1 MACGKGGLY
10 RLRTG
15 EEQVWAAT
23 SRHVEDDESPKPEF
37 AVLGSLEVRSGSTP
51 VSLKGALQRRVLV
64 TLLLEAGR
72 IVPISRLVMAAW
84 NEEPPDSAEHQVRKI
99 VAKLR
104 SRIPHGPDIILTDGP
119 GYRAVVDT
127 EQLDLL
133 RYQELLRRARESLDA
148 GESEQAAA
156 QLREALAL
164 WRGPVMAGY
173 GGRVIDA
180 ASTALEEQRL
190 TAAEQLY
197 DLCIEAG
204 EAAEVTGVL
213 RALVEEYPLRETLRS
228 RLMLA
233 LYHSGQQAAALD
245 EFVRA
250 RSHLADELGVDP
262 GVELTGLHERILR
275 QDPSLIR
282 PERSAPRIPHQVTEA
297 PHALPFD
304 VPGFSGRSSELQW
317 VRAAARRSPARTPT
331 VLAIDGMGGCG
342 KTALAIHVAHQL
354 AEQYPDGSLFIDLQG
369 FTPGQTPL
377 SAFDAQ
383 GDLLAAAGIPSDEIP
398 TVLAGRAARWR
409 SYLRGRRMLVILDNA
424 AASEQ
429 VRALLPG
436 SSESLLLITSRPR
449 LIGLDGVE
457 WLSMGA
463 LPELDSHRL
472 LRNTLGAE
480 RVEREPDAARQ
491 LLRLCGGLPLA
502 LRIVAARLANRP
514 HWTVRRLVERLTDHD
529 RRLDELTSEGWGV
542 AGALLLSYQSMP
554 LGQRTAFRL
563 LGHHPGRLL
572 DVDEAAALLNTDV
585 RTAEDVL
592 EELVDVR
599 LLEVR
604 EPGVYALHDL
614 VRSFVQRVAQG
625 QTAPED
631 GQAVRRLLDHYLR
644 MTERACDT
652 LFPGRRRF
660 GECDEEDQARD
671 EFDHKDEALQWLD
684 QHRDSLLAA
693 VDAAHDGGLLWHAAR
708 LPRELGFHSS
718 IRGYDGSANVALEK
732 GVSASRQLGD
742 RSLTRLNLM
751 NLAMGK
757 WRLGQ
762 LRDAI
767 ARLEEAVDL
776 SLSMADVHSEAE
788 CRARLGQAY
797 NSMGELERA
806 LRLCREANASAQD
819 LGFTRLEGSSLSTLS
834 LVQSRLGR
842 FEEAAESAE
851 RAVAIFDSI
860 KEIQLCV
867 DALSNLSQAIE
878 GLGRFEEALDRADAA
893 LERCQRMSMP
903 SVLPLVLAR
912 RADVL
917 VRMGELKAA
926 AESANQALSKA
937 TSNTNDI
944 HRATVHLSVG
954 RVRYAQGALDSAQ
967 AQQLL
972 AHEIACRMELR
983 YDKACALW
991 DLART
996 VEAQGHPGMARQH
1009 RSVAD
1014 NLFRLMKVPETAR

>member
-1 MACGKGGLY
+1 
-10 RLRTG
+10 
-15 EEQVWAAT
+15 
-23 SRHVEDDESPKPEF
+23 
-37 AVLGSLEVRSGSTP
+37 
-51 VSLKGALQRRVLV
+51 V

-72 IVPISRLVMAAW
+72 VVPIARLVLAAW
-84 NEEPPDSAEHQVRKI
+84 DEEPPDSAEHQVRKM

-133 RYQELLRRARESLDA
+133 RHQKLLRLARESREA
-148 GESEQAAA
+148 GEAERAVS

-164 WRGPVMAGY
+164 WRGPVLAGS
-173 GGRVIDA
+173 GGRVVDA

-204 EAAEVTGVL
+204 EAAEITGELRVL
-213 RALVEEYPLRETLRS
+213 VDEHPLRETLRS

-250 RSHLADELGVDP
+250 RGQLADELGIDP
-262 GVELTGLHERILR
+262 GVELTGIHERILR
-275 QDPSLIR
+275 QDPTLTR
-282 PERSAPRIPHQVTEA
+282 PERSAAPVPHQVTKA

-304 VPGFSGRSSELQW
+304 VPDFAGRSFELQW
-317 VRAAARRSPARTPT
+317 VCDAAGRAPEGTPT
-331 VLAIDGMGGCG
+331 VLALDGMGGGG
-342 KTALAIHVAHQL
+342 KTALAIRAAHEL
-354 AEQYPDGSLFIDLQG
+354 AEQYPNGCLFIDLHG

-377 SAFDAQ
+377 SAFHAQ

-398 TVLAGRAARWR
+398 TVPAGRAARWQ
-409 SYLRGRRMLVILDNA
+409 SYMRGRRMLLVLDNA

-429 VRALLPG
+429 VRALIPA
-436 SSESLLLITSRPR
+436 SSDSLVLITSRPR
-449 LIGLDGVE
+449 LTGLDGVE
-457 WLSMGA
+457 WLSVGA

-472 LRNTLGAE
+472 LCKTLGAE
-480 RVEREPDAARQ
+480 RVEREPEAAGE

-502 LRIVAARLANRP
+502 VRIAGARLANRP
-514 HWTVRRLVERLTDHD
+514 HWSVQRLVERLRDHD
-529 RRLDELTSEGWGV
+529 RRLDELTSEGRGV

-554 LGQRTAFRL
+554 RDQRTAFRL
-563 LGHHPGRLL
+563 LGHHPGRYL
-572 DVDEAAALLNTDV
+572 DTGEAAALLDTDV
-585 RTAEDVL
+585 LTAEDVL

-599 LLEVR
+599 LLEAR
-604 EPGVYALHDL
+604 EPGVYAMHDL
-614 VRSFVQRVAQG
+614 VRSFVQRVAQD
-625 QTAPED
+625 QKAPED
-631 GQAVRRLLDHYLR
+631 GQAVRRLLDHYLN
-644 MTERACDT
+644 TAERACDT

-660 GECDEEDQARD
+660 GDREEEGRAADQGGRNRD
-671 EFDHKDEALQWLD
+671 EFDHNDKALQWLD

-693 VDAAHDGGLLWHAAR
+693 VDAAYEGGLLWHVAR

-718 IRGYDGSANVALEK
+718 IRGYDASANAALEK

-742 RSLTRLNLM
+742 RPLTRLNLM

-762 LRDAI
+762 LRDAV
-767 ARLEEAVDL
+767 ARLEEAMDL
-776 SLSMADVHSEAE
+776 SRRMEDVESEAE
-788 CRARLGQAY
+788 CLARLGQAC

-806 LRLCREANASAQD
+806 LRLCQEANVFAQA
-819 LGFTRLEGSSLSTLS
+819 LGFTRLDGSSLSTLS
-834 LVQSRLGR
+834 LIQVRLGR

-851 RAVAIFDSI
+851 RAVTIFNSI
-860 KEIQLCV
+860 KEIQLSV
-867 DALSNLSQAIE
+867 DALTNLSQAME
-878 GLGRFEEALDRADAA
+878 GLGRYEEALAWADAA
-893 LERCQRMSMP
+893 VERCQKMSMP

-917 VRMGELKAA
+917 VRMGRLEAA
-926 AESANQALSKA
+926 AHSAGDALAKA
-937 TSNTNDI
+937 TSSTDDV

-954 RVRYAQGALDSAQ
+954 RVLYAQGELELAQ

-983 YDKACALW
+983 YDEACALW
-991 DLART
+991 GLAHT
-996 VEAQGHPGMARQH
+996 AEAQGYPQMARQH

-1014 NLFRLMKVPETAR
+1014 GLFSMMRVPEDAR

>member
-1 MACGKGGLY
+1 M
-10 RLRTG
+10 
-15 EEQVWAAT
+15 
-23 SRHVEDDESPKPEF
+23 
-37 AVLGSLEVRSGSTP
+37 
-51 VSLKGALQRRVLV
+51 
-64 TLLLEAGR
+64 LLLEAGR
-72 IVPISRLVMAAW
+72 VVPVSRLVAAAW
-84 NEEPPDSAEHQVRKI
+84 NEEPPGSAEHQVRKT

-104 SRIPHGPDIILTDGP
+104 SRLPCGPDIIVTDGP

-133 RYQELLRRARESLDA
+133 RYQVLLQQARASLDA
-148 GESEQAAA
+148 GETQRAAA

-164 WRGPVMAGY
+164 WRGPVLAGS
-173 GGRVIDA
+173 GGRVVDA

-197 DLCIEAG
+197 DLRIDAG
-204 EAAEVTGVL
+204 EAAEITGELRVL
-213 RALVEEYPLRETLRS
+213 VDEHPLRETLRS

-250 RSHLADELGVDP
+250 RSYLADELGIDP
-262 GVELTGLHERILR
+262 GVDLTGLHERILR
-275 QDPSLIR
+275 QDPSLTR
-282 PERSAPRIPHQVTEA
+282 PERAVSRVARQVTEA

-304 VPGFSGRSSELQW
+304 VPDFSGRSSELEW
-317 VRAAARRSPARTPT
+317 ICEAARRTPEGAPT
-331 VLAIDGMGGCG
+331 VLALDGMGGGG
-342 KTALAIHVAHQL
+342 KTALAVRAAHQL
-354 AEQYPDGSLFIDLQG
+354 AERYPHGSLFIDLHG

-377 SAFDAQ
+377 SAFQAQ
-383 GDLLAAAGIPSDEIP
+383 GDLLAAAGTPSDEIP
-398 TVLAGRAARWR
+398 TVPAGRAARWQ
-409 SYLRGRRMLVILDNA
+409 SYMRGRRMLLVLDNA

-429 VRALLPG
+429 VRELIPA
-436 SSESLLLITSRPR
+436 SSDSLVLITSRPR
-449 LIGLDGVE
+449 LTGLDGVE
-457 WLSMGA
+457 WHSVGA
-463 LPELDSHRL
+463 LPELDSHQL
-472 LRNTLGAE
+472 LRNTLGAA
-480 RVEREPDAARQ
+480 RVAKEPEAARE

-502 LRIVAARLANRP
+502 VRIAAARLANRP
-514 HWTVRRLVERLTDHD
+514 HWTVQRLVERLRDHD
-529 RRLDELTSEGWGV
+529 RRLDELTSEGRGV

-554 LGQRTAFRL
+554 PDQRTAFRL
-563 LGHHPGRLL
+563 LGHHPGRYL
-572 DVDEAAALLNTDV
+572 DTEEAAALLDTDV
-585 RTAEDVL
+585 MTAEDVL

-599 LLEVR
+599 LLEAR

-625 QTAPED
+625 QRAPED
-631 GQAVRRLLDHYLR
+631 GQAVRRLLDHYLS
-644 MTERACDT
+644 TAERACDT

-660 GECDEEDQARD
+660 GEDGGEGRVRD
-671 EFDHKDEALQWLD
+671 EFDRKEKALQWLD
-684 QHRDSLLAA
+684 QHRESLLAA
-693 VDAAHDGGLLWHAAR
+693 VDAAYDAGLLWHAAR

-718 IRGYDGSANVALEK
+718 IRGYDASANVALEK

-762 LRDAI
+762 LRDAVD
-767 ARLEEAVDL
+767 RLEEAVEL
-776 SLSMADVHSEAE
+776 SRLMEDVHSEAE

-806 LRLCREANASAQD
+806 LRLCQEANAVAQE
-819 LGFTRLEGSSLSTLS
+819 LGFTRLDGSSLSTLS
-834 LVQSRLGR
+834 LIQVRLGR
-842 FEEAAESAE
+842 FEEAVESAE

-860 KEIQLCV
+860 KEIQLSV

-878 GLGRFEEALDRADAA
+878 GLGRFEEALARADAA

-917 VRMGELKAA
+917 VRLGELDEAADSAGHALVKAA
-926 AESANQALSKA
+926 SS
-937 TSNTNDI
+937 TDDI
-944 HRATVHLSVG
+944 HRAAVHLSVG
-954 RVRYAQGALDSAQ
+954 RVLYAQGDLDSAQ

-983 YDKACALW
+983 YDEASALW
-991 DLART
+991 GLART
-996 VEAQGHPGMARQH
+996 TEAQGLPQVARQH
-1009 RSVAD
+1009 RSAAGE
-1014 NLFRLMKVPETAR
+1014 LFALMNVPDSAR